1 MTRLVFALSLSVLLF
16 STGVPV
22 LADQYDDC
30 VSACNEALSPC
41 TDQAKLNAGNV
52 QEEQDSIAA
61 CEKSKAD
68 CIQACSAAEAQPQA
82 PPQEQPDQQPQDQSQ
97 H

>member
-1 MTRLVFALSLSVLLF
+1 MTKLLFSLSLTVLLL

-41 TDQAKLNAGNV
+41 IDQAKLNAGNV
-52 QEEQDSIAA
+52 QDEQDSIAA
-61 CEKSKAD
+61 CEKSNTD
-68 CIQACSAAEAQPQA
+68 CMEACSNTKA
-82 PPQEQPDQQPQDQSQ
+82 PPQEQTHDQSQ
-97 H
+97 P